1 MFGQYLHMFPK
12 VSPDAIAG
20 VAQGPERPCLH
31 FTYKKVLSSP
41 STRTDRPVGPHPLTS
56 SMSVFLCPPV
66 QVCCGWV
73 LLSRALGAN
82 CIAESVLKVSF
93 GDWHPECR
101 PFPGSTPSLI
111 VTTSAHVMPTS
122 QTVIASPA
130 WMRQGNTCH
139 LLQWAPLQSPQP
151 KAWRTL
157 GVTPDDFCSR
167 PWPG

>member
-1 MFGQYLHMFPK
+1 MFGLLGQYLHMFPK
-12 VSPDAIAG
+12 VPPDAIAG

-73 LLSRALGAN
+73 LLSRPLGAN

-93 GDWHPECR
+93 GDWHPGCR
-101 PFPGSTPSLI
+101 PFPGNTPSLI
-111 VTTSAHVMPTS
+111 VSSNLCSCHAHQPNRYCKPRLDEAGEHLPPAPVGTFTESSAKSME
-122 QTVIASPA
+122 
-130 WMRQGNTCH
+130 NTG
-139 LLQWAPLQSPQP
+139 SD
-151 KAWRTL
+151 T
-157 GVTPDDFCSR
+157 
-167 PWPG
+167 